1 MTDSLSWFVLI
12 AAAAGGFTVAMVG
25 ETVAEMLWALAGAF
39 AGMLATLAG
48 LSILSPPVRFTLAT
62 SVDVAV
68 AALWTSMLA
77 WLVTFW
83 WETLTGRVRRSR
95 PLR

>member
-1 MTDSLSWFVLI
+1 MTESLSWFVLI

-39 AGMLATLAG
+39 GGMLVALTG
-48 LSILSPPVRFTLAT
+48 LSILSPPVRLTLAT
-62 SVDVAV
+62 SIDVAV

-77 WLVTFW
+77 WLVTLW
-83 WETLTGRVRRSR
+83 WETLTGRVPPSR
-95 PLR
+95 PLP